1 MRYVGQRYQNETVEL
16 DGNTYENCTFSHCKL
31 LYFAYERVSFT
42 GCVFTNC
49 DWSFDGPAENM
60 LYFLRD
66 QYHGQGP
73 SGYTVADMIINRL
86 KDGTFPAPSVPSR
99 ALVR

>member
-1 MRYVGQRYQNETVEL
+1 MRYVGRTFRDEAVEL
-16 DGNTYENCTFSHCKL
+16 DGNIYENCTFVQSKL
-31 LYFAYERVSFT
+31 IYFAYERVWFT
-42 GCVFTNC
+42 GCVFNNC

-73 SGYTVADMIINRL
+73 RGFTIADLIINGL
-86 KDGTFPAPSVPSR
+86 KAGTFPGPEVPAT
-99 ALVR
+99 ALAR